1 MNKVVLEMKRI
12 VLDNTDNSTRIKT
25 DVVIIGCG
33 VAGLYA
39 ALNLNP
45 KIRCLLLNKSGIKHS
60 NSMYAQ
66 GGIAAVIEPYVNGD
80 NPKLHIEDTLVAGA
94 GLCDKTAVNVL
105 VKEAWKNIQ
114 KIVSYDVPFDKNG
127 DEFLLTREGGHCKNR
142 ILHCGGDATGLHLT
156 ETLYEQVLKRKNITV
171 MENVFFTDIIVKD
184 NKAYGIMILDENEKP
199 ALITASKVVIASGG
213 VGRVFRNSTNAICA
227 SGDGIAAARRA
238 NAKLADMEFIQF
250 HPTALIH
257 PSETGRFFL
266 ISEALR
272 GEGGVLRNR
281 RWETFMQ
288 NVHLLADLAPRDIVT
303 RAIITEMKKND
314 IPNVYLDITT
324 KSRSFLSARFPTIYQ
339 ECMKRGIDIAKNWI
353 PVMPVQ
359 HYFMGGIKTDINAAT
374 SIENLYACGEVART
388 GVHGANRLASN
399 SLLECL
405 VFAGRCSDQIN
416 QIYENKELHSSTEK
430 IFKGAIEATFYTGA
444 TVKSSKST
452 IEGIN
457 ILNDS
462 NVNTPA
468 GKTLNKSIDAKTN
481 GRNNSN
487 SVGTSGENL
496 NEYDLIDFDSYS
508 SEIRFL
514 TTQKCGII
522 RNEIELKEAK
532 TRMSEIIEIL
542 NNTLI
547 YNKKGVETYNQAIV
561 AMEIIKAAIKRKK
574 SVGAHFRSDDINLTG
589 K

>member
-1 MNKVVLEMKRI
+1 MKRI
-12 VLDNTDNSTRIKT
+12 VLDNTGNPTRIKT

-45 KIRCLLLNKSGIKHS
+45 KIKCLLLNKSGIKHS

-80 NPKLHIEDTLVAGA
+80 NHKLHIEDTLVAGA
-94 GLCDKTAVNVL
+94 GLCDKTAVTVL

-114 KIVSYDVPFDKNG
+114 KIVSYNVPFDKCG
-127 DEFLLTREGGHCKNR
+127 DEFLLTREGGHNKNR

-184 NKAYGIMILDENEKP
+184 NKAHGILILDENEKP
-199 ALITASKVVIASGG
+199 VVITASKVIIASGG
-213 VGRVFRNSTNAICA
+213 VGRVFRNSTNAVCA

-288 NVHLLADLAPRDIVT
+288 NVHPLADLAPRDIVT
-303 RAIITEMKKND
+303 RAIITEMKKHD

-359 HYFMGGIKTDINAAT
+359 HYFMGGISTDINAAT

-416 QIYENKELHSSTEK
+416 KAYENKELHITTEK
-430 IFKGAIEATFYTGA
+430 ILKEAIDDTLS
-444 TVKSSKST
+444 KSSIAK
-452 IEGIN
+452 
-457 ILNDS
+457 S
-462 NVNTPA
+462 NV
-468 GKTLNKSIDAKTN
+468 LNKKHQDIANNIDTSQPNVADSDKLSDSYISDQNCNIPGDKT
-481 GRNNSN
+481 S
-487 SVGTSGENL
+487 ENL
-496 NEYDLIDFDSYS
+496 NEYDLIDLDSYS

-532 TRMSEIIEIL
+532 QRVSEIIEIL

-561 AMEIIKAAIKRKK
+561 AMEIIKAAIKRKG
-574 SVGAHFRSDDINLTG
+574 SVGAHFRSDDISSNG
-589 K
+589 I